1 MFALLAEHWAIAVG
15 VALFGIAAL
24 VLFAGTWIISEDES
38 GLVIKKFGAALP
50 PGRLI
55 ALAGEAGYQ
64 ADLLPPGWHF
74 GLWRWKYRVERV
86 PMLSVRSGEI
96 ALVVAADGSPIPG
109 DRILGHEVDSDDFQN
124 ARAFLEN
131 GGEKGR
137 QLAYM
142 RAGSYR
148 INPALFQVVTTDNA
162 EQFGVLDRELQ
173 VYSVAP
179 DRVGIVAVLDGR
191 PIPTGDV
198 AGPPVIGHDSFQ
210 SGQAFIDAGGC
221 RGLQEQVLL
230 SGSWNLN
237 PWFVKV
243 DQIPMTEVPIGS
255 VGVVVSY
262 VGKEHLDVSGAD
274 FTHGDLVERGRKG
287 VWVEAL
293 LPGKHPINSRVM
305 KVELVP
311 TTNIVLNWA
320 GRVEEHKYDAK
331 LAPITVRSH
340 DGFSFTLDVSQIIH
354 IGMKQAPRVIS
365 RVGSMQN
372 LVDHVLQPTVA
383 NYFRNSAQQVGVL
396 EFLSARSER
405 QQEAFDA
412 IKAALSAYDVECID
426 TLIGDIQPPAELMKT
441 QTDRKIA
448 EELQRTY
455 DVQREAQIKRQ
466 QLERETSVANMQG
479 EVVRSEQMVA
489 ISAKNALAVAETA
502 KGEASR
508 VRFAAEAEAHATT
521 QRAEASAT
529 ATRLN
534 GDAEA
539 EATRAIG
546 AAKAEAYKV
555 GVEAMGNEAFTS
567 VQLASILGQHGVK
580 LVPDIAVGGGEAGG
594 LAAVMVAKML
604 QKEQSPAK
612 KPITGTNGAV
622 KPVV

>member
-1 MFALLAEHWAIAVG
+1 MFALFAEHWAIAVA
-15 VALFGIAAL
+15 VALIGIASL

-55 ALAGEAGYQ
+55 ALTGEAGYQ

-86 PMLSVRSGEI
+86 PMVSVRSGEI
-96 ALVVAADGSPIPG
+96 ALVVAADGSAIPG
-109 DRILGHEVDSDDFQN
+109 DRILGHEVDSDDFQD

-137 QLAYM
+137 QLAFL

-148 INPALFQVVTTDNA
+148 INPSLFQVVTTDNA
-162 EQFGVLDRELQ
+162 EQFGVLARELQ
-173 VYSVAP
+173 GYSVMP
-179 DRVGIVAVLDGR
+179 DRVGIVAVLDGK
-191 PIPTGDV
+191 PIPSGDV

-243 DQIPMTEVPIGS
+243 EQIPMTEVPIGS

-293 LPGKHPINSRVM
+293 LPGKHPINTRVM
-305 KVELVP
+305 KVETVP

-320 GRVEEHKYDAK
+320 GRVEQHGYDQK

-396 EFLSARSER
+396 EFLSARSDR
-405 QQEAFDA
+405 QREAYDA

-455 DVQREAQIKRQ
+455 DVQREAQVKRQ

-489 ISAKNALAVAETA
+489 ISQKNALAVAETA
-502 KGEASR
+502 RGEASR
-508 VRFAAEAEAHATT
+508 VTFAAEA
-521 QRAEASAT
+521 QAT

-539 EATRAIG
+539 LATRAIG
-546 AAKAEAYKV
+546 SARAAAYQE
-555 GVEAMGNEAFTS
+555 GVEAMGNAAYTS
-567 VQLASILGQHGVK
+567 VQLATILGQHGVK
-580 LVPDIAVGGGEAGG
+580 LVPDISVGGGESGGG
-594 LAAVMVAKML
+594 LAAVMVAKLL
-604 QKEQSPAK
+604 QRELPVK
-612 KPITGTNGAV
+612 TNGV
-622 KPVV
+622 EKPVV